1 MRVSIIIRTL
11 DEERHLQALLEG
23 IENQD
28 APGLQVET
36 VIVDS
41 GSVDRTLEIAEAY
54 ACNVEHIARDQ
65 FSFGGSLNQGCARAR
80 GEVLV
85 FISGHCVPCDSNWLA
100 KLVAPIE
107 RGAAQYVYG
116 RQVAGPDTR
125 FSEARLF
132 ERQYPETSVIPQ
144 ASIFCNNANAA
155 LRRDVWEKFEFSTEC
170 AGLEDMELA
179 KRIRARGCAIGYE
192 AGASVFHHHDERWQ
206 EVRWRFEREALA
218 LQEIMPEVHIS
229 GVDFLRYFASAVWHD
244 LRCAAAEGSALGTL
258 SEIVNFRWQQYLGS
272 YRGNHRQRMLS
283 RRNKDQYFYPKR
295 IEERDE
301 QGDHHGQA

>member
-28 APGLQVET
+28 SPEIEIET

-54 ACNVEHIARDQ
+54 GCKIENIVRDE
-65 FSFGGSLNQGCARAR
+65 FSFGGSLNQGCARAS
-80 GEVLV
+80 GEILV
-85 FISGHCVPCDSNWLA
+85 FVSGHCVPCDSSWLA
-100 KLVAPIE
+100 NLVAPIHA
-107 RGAAQYVYG
+107 GQAHYVYG
-116 RQVAGPDTR
+116 RQVAGTQTR
-125 FSEARLF
+125 FSEAQLF

-155 LRRDVWEKFEFSTEC
+155 LRKDVWEKFAFSTEC
-170 AGLEDMELA
+170 SGLEDMELA
-179 KRIRARGCAIGYE
+179 KRIRGSGYEIGYE

-218 LQEIMPEVHIS
+218 LQEIMPEVQIS
-229 GVDFLRYFASAVWHD
+229 RADFARYFASAVWHD
-244 LRCAAAEGSALGTL
+244 LRRAKEQGKAVRSI
-258 SEIVNFRWQQYLGS
+258 SEIVKFRWQQYLGS
-272 YRGNHRQRMLS
+272 YRGNHRQRLLS

-295 IEERDE
+295 TQEWGERGDE
-301 QGDHHGQA
+301 HGHG